1 LVIQQRFLFRQE
13 ALDFQQQHR
22 QWGDVVLIQPLSTKL
37 TSWFLVGCVGLIVA
51 LLFFTEYASKE
62 TAAGYLTPSS
72 GTARIFASE
81 PGTITAVHVDDGS
94 VVSAGQSLFTVTT
107 RRFTSELGSVEA
119 AVEESL
125 ARQRDRLQLRI
136 AAQEELSRH
145 EAARL
150 ADLLDG
156 LSAEI
161 RHVEQQIGFQEQRV
175 ALFEADFAS
184 AGQLVASG
192 VLTEAEHRRREE
204 AHLQQQQNK
213 SELERRAAEL
223 RRDLAAARHAL
234 DQLPFTLD
242 EQLQVHWKEL
252 SLVEQQIAQNQGRHG
267 YTVVAPIDGRITTLQ
282 ATVGRTADPRHLQ
295 MEIVDE
301 HDRMQARLFVPTR
314 AIGFLEI
321 GQQVRLLYDAFPYQS
336 YGVYGGRIA
345 SVSRTIVN
353 QGEVSVPVALT
364 EPSYVVTVDL
374 DRPDVEAY
382 GKSIPLQPDMLL
394 TADIVLGKRSLI
406 DWLLDPLRRSGR

>member
-1 LVIQQRFLFRQE
+1 MV
-13 ALDFQQQHR
+13 AV
-22 QWGDVVLIQPLSTKL
+22 WVLA
-37 TSWFLVGCVGLIVA
+37 VGGGGA
-51 LLFFTEYASKE
+51 W
-62 TAAGYLTPSS
+62 S
-72 GTARIFASE
+72 GPF
-81 PGTITAVHVDDGS
+81 
-94 VVSAGQSLFTVTT
+94 FTVTT
-107 RRFTSELGSVEA
+107 RRFTSEVDSVEA

-125 ARQRDRLQLRI
+125 ARQRDRLHQRI

-150 ADLLDG
+150 GDLLDG
-156 LSAEI
+156 LGAEI

-184 AGQLVASG
+184 AGQLVERG
-192 VLTEAEHRRREE
+192 VLTAAEHRRREE
-204 AHLQQQQNK
+204 AHLQQQQNQ

-223 RRDLAAARHAL
+223 RRDRAAARHAL
-234 DQLPFTLD
+234 DQLPFVLD

-252 SLVEQQIAQNQGRHG
+252 SQVEQQIAQNQGRHG

-301 HDRMQARLFVPTR
+301 DDRMQARLFVPTR

-321 GQQVRLLYDAFPYQS
+321 GQEVRLLYDAFPYQS

-353 QGEVSVPVALT
+353 QGEIAVPVALT
-364 EPSYVVTVDL
+364 EPSYLVTVDL

-382 GKSIPLQPDMLL
+382 GKQIPLQPDMLL
-394 TADIVLGKRSLI
+394 TADIVLGKSSSSTSRPHSPSPAI
-406 DWLLDPLRRSGR
+406 